1 MKIIHA
7 KTHKEVLKSL
17 LKDQRFRVGYEDELK
32 KLRIAQRLIALRE
45 SRHLTQ
51 AQLAKR
57 IGASQPFIAKV
68 ESGQVHNFNLE
79 TLAKIAS
86 ALQSELEI
94 RFKSRLAHAA

>member
-7 KTHKEVLKSL
+7 KTHKEVLKGL
-17 LKDQRFRVGYEDELK
+17 LRDRRFRSGYEEELK
-32 KLRIAQRLIALRE
+32 RLHIAQRLVELRQ

-51 AQLAKR
+51 TELARR

-68 ESGQVHNFNLE
+68 ESGQAHNFNLE

-86 ALQSELEI
+86 ALSSELEI